1 MKKEIS
7 IDTVLNNLSSIIQM
21 GNFLEEKIAGKLF
34 EDIETM
40 ILNQQ
45 KHTFPTM
52 QWQTMI
58 WDVCANFEYKELWF
72 TPKQWI
78 HFDQQDELISDK
90 NFDIFDSYA
99 FFKLTHMTEGVIIIL
114 MKTLGLIIIDFQQQ
128 IFLDMNKAI

>member
-45 KHTFPTM
+45 KHDFPDM
-52 QWQTMI
+52 GC
-58 WDVCANFEYKELWF
+58 VC
-72 TPKQWI
+72 
-78 HFDQQDELISDK
+78 
-90 NFDIFDSYA
+90 
-99 FFKLTHMTEGVIIIL
+99 
-114 MKTLGLIIIDFQQQ
+114 
-128 IFLDMNKAI
+128 